1 MRGQWLGRHSH
12 PRTKPKQKVGHPATT
27 APRVATIG
35 WAQHPNHL
43 KAARVFRR
51 SNPEPESSTTTDK
64 VGGKGRPTPTRK
76 EAEAAAR
83 ARAKVP
89 RTRKEQMAAQRSAR
103 GDTSRKMREAMKTG
117 DERYLPSR
125 DRGPVRRFIRDFV
138 DSRFSFIELM
148 VPLLIVSMVLSYTG
162 RSGLIQ
168 LGNTVLFT
176 TILVI
181 IVDIIMLRFRLRRE
195 LAARFPG
202 ESTKGALMYAAMRS
216 LQMKFLRLPKAQ
228 VKIGEKL
235 PETYR

>member
-1 MRGQWLGRHSH
+1 MFR
-12 PRTKPKQKVGHPATT
+12 RTSSEPETPATD
-27 APRVATIG
+27 
-35 WAQHPNHL
+35 
-43 KAARVFRR
+43 
-51 SNPEPESSTTTDK
+51 DK
-64 VGGKGRPTPTRK
+64 VSGKGRPTPTRK

-89 RTRKEQMAAQRSAR
+89 RTRKEQAAAQRASR

-117 DERYLPSR
+117 DERYLPAR
-125 DRGPVRRFIRDFV
+125 DRGPVRRFIRDYV

-148 VPLLIVSMVLSYTG
+148 VPLLVLSMILGYSGSSSMV
-162 RSGLIQ
+162 Q
-168 LGNTVLFT
+168 FGNTVLFT

-202 ESTKGALMYAAMRS
+202 ESTKGAVMYAAMRS

>member
-1 MRGQWLGRHSH
+1 M
-12 PRTKPKQKVGHPATT
+12 
-27 APRVATIG
+27 
-35 WAQHPNHL
+35 
-43 KAARVFRR
+43 FRR
-51 SNPEPESSTTTDK
+51 TNSEPETPTTDEK

-89 RTRKEQMAAQRSAR
+89 RTRKEQAAAQRAAR

-117 DERYLPSR
+117 DEKYLPAR

-148 VPLLIVSMVLSYTG
+148 VPLLIVSMVLGYSG
-162 RSGLIQ
+162 NRSMVQ

-176 TILVI
+176 TLLVI
-181 IVDIIMLRFRLRRE
+181 VFDIVMLRVRLRRE
-195 LAARFPG
+195 LAHRFPG
-202 ESTKGALMYAAMRS
+202 ESTKGTTMYAAMRS